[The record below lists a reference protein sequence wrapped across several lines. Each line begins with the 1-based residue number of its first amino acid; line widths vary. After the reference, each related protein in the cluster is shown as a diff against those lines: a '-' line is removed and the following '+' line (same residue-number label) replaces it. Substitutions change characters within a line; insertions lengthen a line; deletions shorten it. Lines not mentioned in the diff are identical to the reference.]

1 MMTWKLKFILK
12 FRFSALLFD
21 QHIRSQLSTKHDK
34 NMHILDEK
42 LSSDFFT
49 DDNNQFKLYF
59 TDTHTG
65 NKEW

>member
-1 MMTWKLKFILK
+1 
-12 FRFSALLFD
+12 
-21 QHIRSQLSTKHDK
+21 
-34 NMHILDEK
+34 MHILDEK

-65 NKEW
+65 NKE